1 MSGAA
6 GGRSGRRRGARPGRR
21 RGAPA
26 GHRRSARPGRR
37 RGAPAGRR
45 WSARP
50 GRRWPARAG
59 AVLLGAP
66 LALAFPRPSLW
77 WLAFVGLVPLLTLV
91 RVAPTG
97 REAAVLAWLGG
108 AGFFVAV
115 DAFLLP
121 KVGPF
126 AVPAALLLGTCWVPW
141 GLLAWALLHRDPS
154 PGRVLAALAVVPGAF
169 VAGEYVR
176 AWPGLGGP
184 WGLLGAS
191 QWNDLPVLALAS
203 VGGVW
208 AVSFLLA
215 AVNVAVAVAL
225 APGAGRPGLVP
236 AVPAQAGSGGLGV
249 QPAAPARAGSG
260 GHAPEPAVT
269 AGLGGRQPA
278 RMGAAGPGGR
288 WQGLVGAAGPRPGP
302 GGRWPARVVAAVA
315 LVGLVA
321 GTLGYAALRPAAA
334 PAGTVR
340 VAVVQ
345 PGVVHQVEPRFR
357 ASEAATLALAP
368 ARPDLVVWGESSVGR
383 DPATHPGDLARLA
396 AAARATGA
404 RVLVN
409 VDAERVTAAPGTSAP
424 RSGMSA
430 PSGAGQGGR
439 GAAGIYKTSLLVGPD
454 GPEGRYDKM
463 RLVPFGEYVPLRRL
477 LGWVTRFTDAA
488 ALDRRRGTRLAVL
501 DAGPV
506 AVGPLVCFESAFPDL
521 TRSLA
526 GQGADLV
533 VVQSATTTFQQSWG
547 PDQHASLAAV
557 RAVES
562 GRPVLQAAISGVSAA
577 FDARG
582 QRLAWHPTTWRGA
595 DVIAVPLS
603 RERTPY
609 DRWGDQ
615 LPAGCCVVTLAAL
628 AWVAGRRRP
637 PGRRGGPDQP
647 DPAAGRPSR
656 RAFAPSP
663 ASPDGPDG
671 PDGRS
676 RAPWLRLL
684 RRGMRRP
691 WPTENRDAASMLA
704 RGQLGRCTPRPGR
717 TEGLPSIRRA
727 HSTNAQGA
735 WRWHLRFDA
744 LASSPAGATHPA

>member
-6 GGRSGRRRGARPGRR
+6 GGRSGQRWGARAERRWGGRS
-21 RGAPA
+21 
-26 GHRRSARPGRR
+26 GHRWSV
-37 RGAPAGRR
+37 PAERHWG
-45 WSARP
+45 
-50 GRRWPARAG
+50 ARAG

-77 WLAFVGLVPLLTLV
+77 WLAFVGLVPLLTLI
-91 RVAPTG
+91 RAAPTG
-97 REAAVLAWLGG
+97 RDAAVLAWLGG

-126 AVPAALLLGTCWVPW
+126 AVPAALLLGTCWAPW
-141 GLLAWALLHRDPS
+141 GLIAWALLHREPS
-154 PGRVLAALAVVPGAF
+154 AARVLAALAVVPSAF

-225 APGAGRPGLVP
+225 APRASRPGLVP
-236 AVPAQAGSGGLGV
+236 AVPAQAGPGRLRV
-249 QPAAPARAGSG
+249 QPAVPTRAGSG
-260 GHAPEPAVT
+260 GHAPDPAVP

-278 RMGAAGPGGR
+278 RMSAAEPGPAGR
-288 WQGLVGAAGPRPGP
+288 WPGRVGTAGLGPGP
-302 GGRWPARVVAAVA
+302 GGQRPGRVVAAVA

-321 GTLGYAALRPAAA
+321 GTLGYAALRPASA
-334 PAGTVR
+334 PSGTVR

-368 ARPDLVVWGESSVGR
+368 TRPDLVVWGESSVGR
-383 DPATHPGDLARLA
+383 DPATHPGDLARLT

-409 VDAERVTAAPGTSAP
+409 VDAEQATGAPGTPAPAATAPAQSGSSALP
-424 RSGMSA
+424 RASA
-430 PSGAGQGGR
+430 LSGAGQGGR
-439 GAAGIYKTSLLVGPD
+439 RAAGIYKTSLLVGPN
-454 GPEGRYDKM
+454 GPEGSYDKM
-463 RLVPFGEYVPLRRL
+463 RLVPFGEYIPLRRL
-477 LGWVTRFTDAA
+477 FGWVTRFTDAA
-488 ALDRRRGTRLAVL
+488 ALDRRHGSRLVVL

-521 TRSLA
+521 ARSLA

-582 QRLAWHPTTWRGA
+582 RRLAWHPTTWRGA

-609 DRWGDQ
+609 VRLGDW
-615 LPAGCCVVTLAAL
+615 LPAGSCVLTLVAL
-628 AWVAGRRRP
+628 AWVARRRRP
-637 PGRRGGPDQP
+637 PGHRGGPDQP
-647 DPAAGRPSR
+647 DPAADRPSR
-656 RAFAPSP
+656 RALAPSP
-663 ASPDGPDG
+663 ASPSGAP
-671 PDGRS
+671 P
-676 RAPWLRLL
+676 RAP
-684 RRGMRRP
+684 
-691 WPTENRDAASMLA
+691 LA
-704 RGQLGRCTPRPGR
+704 
-717 TEGLPSIRRA
+717 
-727 HSTNAQGA
+727 
-735 WRWHLRFDA
+735 
-744 LASSPAGATHPA
+744 